1 MHPAK
6 EGFSALPFFDEFD
19 LSTVDILLISQY
31 VEFPYPSNI
40 SEVVGSETKREPSCP
55 LLVYDEK
62 LNTVQCHAPFS
73 SILCLLYCESSRY
86 TTNRLLSGVHS
97 LYLGL
102 LS

>member
-31 VEFPYPSNI
+31 VEFPYPSKL
-40 SEVVGSETKREPSCP
+40 SEVVGSEKLAPSCS

-73 SILCLLYCESSRY
+73 SILCLLYCETSRY
-86 TTNRLLSGVHS
+86 STNRLLSDVHS